1 MKPFEIVLIIT
12 FIITGSLANIIPKI
26 EMETKSLGIRFQ
38 HTWIFLFFMF
48 LNEILAFPI
57 YYISNKKETENKN
70 INLENK
76 KPECKFYHSIPS
88 VLFDFIGA
96 GINFLGLA
104 ILPAS
109 ITQMLGSSQIIFT
122 YLLSKLFTN
131 NKHNINHYIGITL
144 TIIGIILVGI
154 SGNNNSNYSLSTI
167 LMGIFC
173 VLIGMFFLSCQVIYE
188 ENLTKI
194 YNCSVIKI
202 IGFQGIF
209 GSIFSFIMILIL
221 SNISCGMG
229 KSDFLKEICSLDDN
243 GLYYVENLSF
253 AFKQLKNSSLLI
265 FLTLFYFIGDLFC
278 NLTGIKIGQIL
289 SAMSRSILEPVKSI
303 VVWCYFVLPFNSPE
317 LRENVSI
324 VQLIGFVVLVLGNL
338 IYHHVID
345 IIDIVNHYVLNKK
358 MLNLN
363 KNKNENENDINYD
376 NENSKLINEKDY
388 NEEDKLLV

>member
-1 MKPFEIVLIIT
+1 MKPFNIILIIT

-57 YYISNKKETENKN
+57 YYISNKNESKN
-70 INLENK
+70 NNLNIKNK

-88 VLFDFIGA
+88 VIFDFLGA

-122 YLLSKLFTN
+122 YILSKLLTN

-144 TIIGIILVGI
+144 TIIGIIIVGF
-154 SGNNNSNYSLSTI
+154 SGNSNSNYSFSTN

-173 VLIGMFFLSCQVIYE
+173 ILIAMFFLSCQVIYE
-188 ENLTKI
+188 ENLTKK

-209 GSIFSFIMILIL
+209 GSFFSFIMILIL

-229 KSDFLKEICSLDDN
+229 KSDFLKEICSFDDN

-253 AFKQLKNSSLLI
+253 ALKQLKNSTLLI
-265 FLTLFYFIGDLFC
+265 FLTFFYFIGDLFC

-289 SAMSRSILEPVKSI
+289 SGMSRSILEPVKSV
-303 VVWCYFVLPFNSPE
+303 VVWFYFVLPFNYPQ
-317 LRENVSI
+317 LREKFSI
-324 VQLIGFVVLVLGNL
+324 IQLVGFIILVFGNL
-338 IYHHVID
+338 IFHH
-345 IIDIVNHYVLNKK
+345 IINIVEIINKYNLNKK
-358 MLNLN
+358 KENIN
-363 KNKNENENDINYD
+363 KKENDINNYI
-376 NENSKLINEKDY
+376 ENLKLINEKGY

>member
-1 MKPFEIVLIIT
+1 MNPLEIILIIT

-57 YYISNKKETENKN
+57 YYIINKNEKTENKN
-70 INLENK
+70 LNIENK

-88 VLFDFIGA
+88 VIFDFIGA

-122 YLLSKLFTN
+122 YILSKLLTN

-144 TIIGIILVGI
+144 TIIGIIFVGI

-173 VLIGMFFLSCQVIYE
+173 VLIAMFFLSCQVIYE
-188 ENLTKI
+188 ENLTKK

-289 SAMSRSILEPVKSI
+289 SAMSRSILEPVKSV
-303 VVWCYFVLPFNSPE
+303 VVWFYFVLPFNYPQ
-317 LRENVSI
+317 LREKVSI
-324 VQLIGFVVLVLGNL
+324 VQLIGFVILVFGNL

-345 IIDIVNHYVLNKK
+345 IIEIVNHYNLNKK
-358 MLNLN
+358 KENLK
-363 KNKNENENDINYD
+363 KNKNEKDINRD
-376 NENSKLINEKDY
+376 SENSKLINDKEY